1 MFTDIIVMQFG
12 KYFPSCQRTPTGWEL
27 PTSLTL
33 LTISVIATLSLC
45 NVTVMAVL
53 YVGEGSVNRP
63 FSYTF

>member
-1 MFTDIIVMQFG
+1 
-12 KYFPSCQRTPTGWEL
+12 
-27 PTSLTL
+27 LTL